1 LVLAFPVITLIA
13 GAEIRKPYML
23 LAPVPGPAAV
33 FLGFVCI
40 GAGSRA
46 AGGVCRGA
54 LAAAALYVGLGAAL
68 AEVWVVRFGS
78 PPDLFGFLYL
88 SLGWPLMGLYLL
100 GLVGG

>member
-33 FLGFVCI
+33 LLGFICI

-46 AGGVCRGA
+46 AGVFRGA
-54 LAAAALYVGLGAAL
+54 LAGAALYVVLGAAL